1 MSKMVQ
7 TVTGPI
13 STEQL
18 GSTLMHEHIYS
29 SSMGIATHY
38 PQFYKKD
45 IDEFVCSE
53 LNDLKKEGY
62 STVVDATPVG
72 LGRDVRALKRVSEA
86 TGMQIIATAGW
97 WGMEPPYLG
106 LSTEEQWAQC
116 FIDDITKGCDGTD
129 IKAGFLK
136 ASMDDVPTEWT
147 KKIHHAVGIAS
158 QETGANIFL
167 HTYCPKE
174 TPRHQLALLK
184 EVGTDMNKVV
194 VDHLP
199 ETTDLDFIKWIY
211 DQGAWLGI
219 DRFPII
225 LFPGEYAV
233 PTESRFKFIK
243 AILDAG
249 LGDRVLI
256 SHDYALTSTLFD
268 NQPEDVKAYI
278 AEEIP
283 YRLLFFKKYA
293 IPKFAEMGVDPEY
306 LWRLT
311 YENPKKF
318 FEG

>member
-1 MSKMVQ
+1 MSKMIQ
-7 TVTGPI
+7 TVTGQIAP
-13 STEQL
+13 EQL
-18 GSTLMHEHIYS
+18 GSTLMHEHLYT

-38 PQFYKKD
+38 PQFYRKD
-45 IDEFVCSE
+45 VDEFVCSE
-53 LNDLKKEGY
+53 MNDLKKEGY

-72 LGRDVRALKRVSEA
+72 LGRDVKALKRVSEA

-97 WGMEPPYLG
+97 WGVEPPYLG
-106 LSTEEQWAQC
+106 PSTDEQWAQC
-116 FIDDITKGCDGTD
+116 FIDDITKGCDETD
-129 IKAGFLK
+129 IKAGLLK
-136 ASMDDVPTEWT
+136 ASMDGAPDEWT
-147 KKIHHAVGIAS
+147 KKMHHAVGMAS
-158 QETGANIFL
+158 VETGTNIFL

-174 TPRHQLALLK
+174 TPRHQLAFLK

-194 VDHLP
+194 VDHIP
-199 ETTDLDFIKWIY
+199 ETMDLDFVKWIY
-211 DQGAWLGI
+211 DQGAWLGL

-243 AILDAG
+243 EILDAG
-249 LGDRVLI
+249 MGDRVLF
-256 SHDYALTSTLFD
+256 SHDYGLTSTLFD
-268 NQPEDVKAYI
+268 NQPEDVKEYI
-278 AEEIP
+278 AAEIP